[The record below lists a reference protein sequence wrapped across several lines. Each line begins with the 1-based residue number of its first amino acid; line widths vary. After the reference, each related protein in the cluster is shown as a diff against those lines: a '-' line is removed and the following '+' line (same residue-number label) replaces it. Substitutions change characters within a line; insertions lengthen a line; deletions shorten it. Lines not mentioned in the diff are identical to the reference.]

1 MLMKKSST
9 DWNKWHQDLAKVLQN
24 TDQTNGLTVL
34 LYALE
39 NLVDASSGLVTKY
52 VTGEKP
58 EITHQR
64 LLASESKQLQ
74 ISNYSSGAYLLDPFY
89 RLAYD
94 LNKTGV
100 FTLKQVAPNG
110 FVESEYYRRFYSQ
123 LDIQDEIC
131 LIIRPECDVIFSLS
145 LARLGGKV
153 PFSAQE
159 ILTLEIVFSVVQAIL
174 TSWYLANNSRKS
186 DQLSWQ
192 LDEALKQFGSSV
204 LTKKECEVLH
214 LTLQGYSVKSIADKL
229 ENAIETIKY
238 HRKNLYRKL
247 DINSQPELFN
257 LFITALKE
265 LPIGLTV
272 DPLTLIK

>member
-1 MLMKKSST
+1 MKKSSV
-9 DWNKWHQDLAKVLQN
+9 DWNKWHQNLAKVLHS

-39 NLVDASSGLVTKY
+39 NLVNASSGLVTKY

-58 EITHQR
+58 DITHQR

-74 ISNYSSGAYLLDPFY
+74 ISSYSSGAYLLDPFY

-94 LNKTGV
+94 LNETGV

-110 FVESEYYRRFYSQ
+110 FTESEYYRRFYSQ
-123 LDIQDEIC
+123 LDIQDEVC
-131 LIIRPECDVIFSLS
+131 LIIRPEDDVIFSLS
-145 LARLGGKV
+145 LARLGGNV
-153 PFSAQE
+153 EFSAEE
-159 ILTLEIVFSVVQAIL
+159 IFTLETVFSVVQAIL
-174 TSWYLANNSRKS
+174 TNWYLANNSRKT

-214 LTLQGYSVKSIADKL
+214 LTLQGYSVKSIAEKL
-229 ENAIETIKY
+229 ENATETIKY

-265 LPIGLTV
+265 LPKGLTV
-272 DPLTLIK
+272 DPFTLIE

>member
-1 MLMKKSST
+1 MKKSST
-9 DWNKWHQDLAKVLQN
+9 DWNKWHQDLAKVLHN
-24 TDQTNGLTVL
+24 TDQTNGLTIL

-39 NLVDASSGLVTKY
+39 NLVNASSGLVTKY

-58 EITHQR
+58 KITHQR

-74 ISNYSSGAYLLDPFY
+74 ISSYSSGAYLLDPFY

-110 FVESEYYRRFYSQ
+110 FTESEYYRRFYSQ

-131 LIIRPECDVIFSLS
+131 LIIRPECDVIFSIS
-145 LARLGGKV
+145 LARLGSKV
-153 PFSAQE
+153 QFSAQE
-159 ILTLEIVFSVVQAIL
+159 ILTLETVFAVVQAIL
-174 TSWYLANNSRKS
+174 TNWYLANNNQKTG
-186 DQLSWQ
+186 QLSWQ

>member
-1 MLMKKSST
+1 MKKSST
-9 DWNKWHQDLAKVLQN
+9 DWNKWHQDLAKALHN
-24 TDQTNGLTVL
+24 TDQTNGLTML

-64 LLASESKQLQ
+64 LLACESKQLQ
-74 ISNYSSGAYLLDPFY
+74 ISSYSSGAYLLDPFY

-94 LNKTGV
+94 LEETGI
-100 FTLKQVAPNG
+100 FTLKQVAPSG
-110 FVESEYYRRFYSQ
+110 FTESEYYRRFYSQ
-123 LDIQDEIC
+123 LDIQDEVC
-131 LIIRPECDVIFSLS
+131 LIIRPECDVIFSIS

-153 PFSAQE
+153 HFSAQE
-159 ILTLEIVFSVVQAIL
+159 VLTLETVFSVVQAIL
-174 TSWYLANNSRKS
+174 TNWYLANNSRKK